1 MAQLKTEILSPEEIQ
16 NIHVASLGILEN
28 TGLAIYHQGVLN
40 KLAEAGAHV
49 DFKNKRVRFKT
60 DLVLWALEKAG
71 KSFILNGRDPYKMAR
86 FGYGDQNLIS
96 SPGQFSWFDHHTGVR
111 RDPLLRDI
119 REAAKVGDGLPNI
132 TVVGAMAVPVDV
144 PLACR
149 DVITTGELVKATSK
163 PTRCWPVTRQSSR
176 YVLEIYT
183 ALAGGKDALRAA
195 PMVETFLEPISPLQ
209 LPGTGLDVM
218 LEFLEY
224 GQPVAVGPMVMTSGT
239 GPATLAGTLTQENA
253 EILAGITTV
262 QVLAPGN
269 PVMYGGIPHIMDP
282 RTSICAFGSPE
293 QGLMAV
299 AMAQI
304 GQHYNLPVY
313 INVNLTDAKT
323 LDVQAGMEKM
333 GSFILGILSGA
344 DLFGHCGI
352 LGTDHGASL
361 PWLVID
367 NEAMH
372 YARRVLRGFSVNDG
386 SLAEAVIAETG
397 PGGNYLAAEHTVRN
411 FRKELWLPDE
421 LWMRNSYEGWLEDGS
436 VGMAERAIS
445 KVDQIL
451 ANHQVEPLDPRLVRE
466 IDRITKIAMQEL
478 ST

>member
-1 MAQLKTEILSPEEIQ
+1 MA
-16 NIHVASLGILEN
+16 
-28 TGLAIYHQGVLN
+28 
-40 KLAEAGAHV
+40 
-49 DFKNKRVRFKT
+49 
-60 DLVLWALEKAG
+60 
-71 KSFILNGRDPYKMAR
+71 
-86 FGYGDQNLIS
+86 
-96 SPGQFSWFDHHTGVR
+96 
-111 RDPLLRDI
+111 
-119 REAAKVGDGLPNI
+119 
-132 TVVGAMAVPVDV
+132 
-144 PLACR
+144 
-149 DVITTGELVKATSK
+149 
-163 PTRCWPVTRQSSR
+163 
-176 YVLEIYT
+176 
-183 ALAGGKDALRAA
+183 
-195 PMVETFLEPISPLQ
+195 
-209 LPGTGLDVM
+209 
-218 LEFLEY
+218 
-224 GQPVAVGPMVMTSGT
+224 SGT
-239 GPATLAGTLTQENA
+239 GPTTLAGTLAQENA

-282 RTSICAFGSPE
+282 RTSICSFGSPE

-352 LGTDHGASL
+352 LGTDHGVSL

-372 YARRVLRGFSVNDG
+372 YARRVLRGFSVNDR

-421 LWMRNSYEGWLEDGS
+421 LWMRNSYEGWLEAGS

-451 ANHQVEPLDPRLVRE
+451 VNHQVEPLDPRLVRE
-466 IDRITKIAMQEL
+466 IDRITKLAMQEL